1 LGPVIAVVCA
11 LGTFSVHASF
21 IETYL
26 MFGAGIVGFFM
37 RLVLLVLLPLL
48 GRMGAK
54 TADASTAGP

>member
-1 LGPVIAVVCA
+1 VVCA

-54 TADASTAGP
+54 TADSNTAGP